1 MASKATIY
9 RFELPFPP
17 SVNTY
22 YRTSFRSRSV
32 YLSEKGREF
41 KHHVAKAIGL
51 KHEEVK
57 AEFPL
62 NSPLFPTER
71 LSLRIELTAGNRRS
85 YDIDGR
91 LKGLLDAMEGCVY
104 SNDEQ
109 IDEIHVI
116 RNPIEKGEGKCLVIV
131 AIREPQL
138 S

>member
-1 MASKATIY
+1 MASKATTY
-9 RFELPFPP
+9 RFDLPFPP

-41 KHHVAKAIGL
+41 KNHVANAIGL
-51 KHEEVK
+51 KLEVK

-104 SNDEQ
+104 ANDEQ
-109 IDEIHVI
+109 IDELHVI
-116 RNPIEKGEGKCLVIV
+116 RNPREKGAGRCLVIV
-131 AIREPQL
+131 AIREPQP